1 MPSLPHEAP
10 LAVLRE
16 APQLVVDLL
25 RDTLGVDVPAYA
37 IAETADADLT
47 QVVPTELRADLVV
60 VLRGPEPARP
70 PVLGVVV
77 EVQRRRDERKRWSWP
92 LYVASLHTRLG
103 CQVCLLVITT
113 DAGTAAWAASPI
125 TTLQPGSPFVPLVL
139 APDQV
144 PRVDAARAGRQPW
157 LAVLSAL
164 AHGNRE
170 GGVAIA
176 MAALEAVASLPEA
189 HATLCFDLIVA
200 SLDDAGRRAL
210 EDLMET
216 RKYEYQSD
224 FARRYYGAGRDD
236 GREEGRLL
244 TARMVLL
251 AMLERRLDVDPALRA
266 RIEACEDADRLT
278 SLVVAVD
285 AAADEDGVRSLLRAL
300 ETD

>member
-16 APQLVVDLL
+16 APQLVAELL
-25 RDTLGVDVPAYA
+25 RDLLGVDVPAYA

-103 CQVCLLVITT
+103 CQVCLLVIAT
-113 DAGTAAWAASPI
+113 DPGTAAWAASPI

-144 PRVDAARAGRQPW
+144 PRVDSQSARRQPW

-176 MAALEAVASLPEA
+176 LAALDAVASLPEA

-210 EDLMET
+210 EEMMET
-216 RKYEYQSD
+216 RKYEYQSE
-224 FARRYYGAGRDD
+224 FARRYFGAGQVQ
-236 GREEGRLL
+236 GSLL
-244 TARMVLL
+244 MARTILL
-251 AMLERRLDVDPALRA
+251 ALLERRFPVDPALRA
-266 RIEACEDADRLT
+266 RIDACEDADRLA

-285 AAADEDGVRSLLRAL
+285 AAADEAAVRSLLRAL